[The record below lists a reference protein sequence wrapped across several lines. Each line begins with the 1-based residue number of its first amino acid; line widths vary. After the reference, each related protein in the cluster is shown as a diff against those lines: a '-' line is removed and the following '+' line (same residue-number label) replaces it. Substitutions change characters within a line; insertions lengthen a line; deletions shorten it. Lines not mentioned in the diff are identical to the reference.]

1 MWCGLKARSGL
12 EGRLSGVSGRTGD
25 LLRTSPPSHEP
36 KFAILAKE
44 AVYRMVAMSRSSW
57 RRSLCPGLDPEKVE
71 RAVTLSTDIY
81 ISATIMLGEPAD
93 ITYDN
98 EVVDTG
104 GAGA

>member
-1 MWCGLKARSGL
+1 MRA
-12 EGRLSGVSGRTGD
+12 E
-25 LLRTSPPSHEP
+25 SHEP

-44 AVYRMVAMSRSSW
+44 AVYRMFAMSRSSW

-71 RAVTLSTDIY
+71 QAVKLSTDIY
-81 ISATIMLGEPAD
+81 ISATIMPGKPAD